1 MNDAD
6 WWEKC
11 IWKKKKKK
19 ERWKRRRPFRSIS
32 YYFSFSSIFLFIIIF
47 LVLIIGNER
56 QCVHQRNNSFRH
68 PHRTSSYTFA
78 IFVPFTFDF
87 FRDTLCSRN
96 LWFFFLLCWSSQT
109 MAQYWCMPR
118 VYILHHCRVFH
129 SFFLLFGDG
138 AMSKHNLGYYRQKPF
153 VFKQV
158 AFLCLCTLFALHRR
172 QSTLRCRPCSFDG
185 HNPFVRPIIGR
196 SRKERL

>member
-1 MNDAD
+1 MSVNVYINATIPFVIHIVRHLIRSQSLFRLPLIFFETLYVPVIYDFFFCCVD
-6 WWEKC
+6 
-11 IWKKKKKK
+11 
-19 ERWKRRRPFRSIS
+19 RRKQWLNTDVCQEYI
-32 YYFSFSSIFLFIIIF
+32 YFTIAASSIL
-47 LVLIIGNER
+47 
-56 QCVHQRNNSFRH
+56 
-68 PHRTSSYTFA
+68 
-78 IFVPFTFDF
+78 
-87 FRDTLCSRN
+87 
-96 LWFFFLLCWSSQT
+96 FFLL
-109 MAQYWCMPR
+109 
-118 VYILHHCRVFH
+118 L
-129 SFFLLFGDG
+129 GDG